1 MASPPTRTRTDRC
14 PGVWR
19 PWPADDGALVR
30 LRLVG
35 GRLPA
40 PALTRLVEVAQAHGD
55 GDVHL
60 TARANVQ
67 LRALPSRSDDLAP
80 EVVRALRGTGLVPSR
95 SHELVRN
102 VMVSPF
108 SGLAGS
114 SGLPGASSRG
124 RADLRPVAT
133 DLDRLLCAD
142 PALAGLPGRFLFVL
156 DDGSGDLLD
165 RETDLGL
172 VALDATTA
180 QLRVGEG
187 WGEVVPLTSAAP
199 TLVSLARHFLRVRGE
214 GPTAAWHVAELP
226 DPLAPPAPADPRLPR
241 PGEPPA
247 YGVGGG
253 VEHVAV
259 PGGVLGPE
267 QALALAARGGEL
279 VVTPWHGVVAP
290 LAERSAR

>member
-40 PALTRLVEVAQAHGD
+40 PALTRLVEVAQTYGD

-108 SGLAGS
+108 SGL
-114 SGLPGASSRG
+114 GLPPSRD
-124 RADLRPVAT
+124 RADVRPVAA

-142 PALAGLPGRFLFVL
+142 PVLAGLPGRFLFVL

-165 RETDLGL
+165 READLGL

-180 QLRVGEG
+180 QLRVGG
-187 WGEVVPLTSAAP
+187 QWGAVVPLDRAPAA
-199 TLVSLARHFLRVRGE
+199 LVALARDFLRVRGD
-214 GPTAAWHVAELP
+214 GPAAAWHVAELTE
-226 DPLAPPAPADPRLPR
+226 PLAAPAPADPRLPGR
-241 PGEPPA
+241 SDPPA

-259 PGGVLGPE
+259 PDGVLGPE

-290 LAERSAR
+290 LADGAER